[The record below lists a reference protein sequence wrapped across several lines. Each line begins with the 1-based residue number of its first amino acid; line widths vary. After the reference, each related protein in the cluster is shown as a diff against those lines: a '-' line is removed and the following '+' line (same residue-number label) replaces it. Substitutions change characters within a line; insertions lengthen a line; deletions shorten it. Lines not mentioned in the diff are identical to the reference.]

1 MFKQRSHDTHQGTH
15 RPQITSNPNQY
26 EIALLGDSLF
36 ERFKTTGS
44 NLSINHNPSIL
55 NLGVGGDK
63 VLNVQYRIDQG
74 LLRFLKNNQ
83 SDLKLMYVHMGCN
96 NLKKNG
102 LRKDDADAYA
112 SVIKNIQEGLP
123 DVKIVITALFK
134 QRGLTDEIIDEANQ
148 MLRDIA
154 DQNGT
159 DFLPFGDDQE
169 GIMSEDNVHLNATG
183 YVKWNEVL
191 EKDMSTRQKADWTES
206 RHD

>member
-1 MFKQRSHDTHQGTH
+1 MFKQRSHDTHHGTH

-44 NLSINHNPSIL
+44 NLSINHNPLIL

-74 LLRFLKNNQ
+74 LLCLLKNNQ
-83 SDLKLMYVHMGCN
+83 PNLKLMYIHMGCN
-96 NLKKNG
+96 NLKNNG
-102 LRKDDADAYA
+102 LRKGDAYAYA
-112 SVIKNIQEGLP
+112 SVIKNIQEALP

-134 QRGLTDEIIDEANQ
+134 QRGLADEIIDEANQ

-154 DQNGT
+154 GQNGT

-169 GIMSEDNVHLNATG
+169 SIMSEDNVHLNATG

-191 EKDMSTRQKADWTES
+191 EKDMSTRQKADWTGS

>member
-74 LLRFLKNNQ
+74 LLRILKNNQ
-83 SDLKLMYVHMGCN
+83 SDLKLMY
-96 NLKKNG
+96 
-102 LRKDDADAYA
+102 
-112 SVIKNIQEGLP
+112 
-123 DVKIVITALFK
+123 
-134 QRGLTDEIIDEANQ
+134 RGLTDEIIDEANQ

-183 YVKWNEVL
+183 YVKWNKVL